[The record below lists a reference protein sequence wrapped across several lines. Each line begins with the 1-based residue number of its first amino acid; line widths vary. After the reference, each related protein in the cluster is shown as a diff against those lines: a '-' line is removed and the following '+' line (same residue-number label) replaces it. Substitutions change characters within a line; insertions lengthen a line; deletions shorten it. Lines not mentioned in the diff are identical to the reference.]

1 MAKLIITF
9 KDKVLQEIEIAR
21 TITIG
26 REAGDI
32 LIKNPA
38 VSAKHLKIE
47 KSGSDFTAVDLG
59 STNGTFV
66 NDERV
71 TQRKLS
77 SGDLITVG
85 RHVLRFENPEQ
96 PKAEESFGFGTEDL
110 GGQTMMMDSSKIKA
124 MMAAQQSAA
133 QSAAGGDAQL
143 KTSRRDVPK
152 LFLIQPSGA
161 PKVVKL
167 EKESTLIG
175 SSDTSDI
182 QIKGLTIGRV
192 AAVIGK
198 AGDKYEI
205 VFQGGMA
212 KLKVNGK
219 QVDKQILANGDKFS
233 IGSYNFEFR
242 TEL

>member
-1 MAKLIITF
+1 MAKLIITY

-26 REAGDI
+26 RETGDI

-38 VSAKHLKIE
+38 VSARHVKIE
-47 KSGSDFTAVDLG
+47 KSGAQFIAVDLN

-66 NDERV
+66 NDERI
-71 TQRKLS
+71 TQKELKT
-77 SGDLITVG
+77 GDMITVG
-85 RHVLRFENPEQ
+85 RHVLKFEDPEQ
-96 PKAEESFGFGTEDL
+96 QSSDASFGFGTEDL
-110 GGQTMMMDSSKIKA
+110 GGQTLMMDSSKIKA
-124 MMAAQQSAA
+124 MMAA
-133 QSAAGGDAQL
+133 AGGPAPSGETQQ
-143 KTSRRDVPK
+143 TTTRRDAPK
-152 LFLIQPSGA
+152 LFLMQPSGA
-161 PKVVKL
+161 PKVVRL
-167 EKESTLIG
+167 EKESTMIG

-192 AAVIGK
+192 AAVIAK

-205 VFQGGMA
+205 TFQGGMA

-219 QVDKQILANGDKFS
+219 QVDRQILANGDKFS